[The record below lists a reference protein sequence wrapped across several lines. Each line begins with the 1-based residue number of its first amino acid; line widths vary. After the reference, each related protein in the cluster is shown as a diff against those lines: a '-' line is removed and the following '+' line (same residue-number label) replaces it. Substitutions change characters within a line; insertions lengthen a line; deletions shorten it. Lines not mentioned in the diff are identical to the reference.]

1 MASRW
6 SRGIRSAALLLLL
19 ALIAWAHV
27 WRLDEVPRGLY
38 VDESSIGLNAATIAE
53 SGRDEHGVAWPVFF
67 KAFGEWKN
75 PVHVYAAALVF
86 KVSGVSVAALR
97 ATSFLFFL
105 ALLGGVWALA
115 RALFPDSRAT
125 ALWAVAAT
133 GFLPWFFTVS
143 RLAFEAIAQPAVVVW
158 ALWLLHRAY
167 EAYERE
173 GVRGRAGFPPVAILA
188 GLAAGLSIYT
198 YSTARLLSPLL
209 LASLLIAYS
218 ARRYWTRHLLVG
230 GGFLVACVPYAVFTL
245 RHPGALTG
253 RFRGL
258 SFLFDEAIPL
268 GKKAWLLAQG
278 YGAQWSG
285 DFLLVTGDPNQ
296 RHATGHAGQVF
307 VVVLALAV
315 AGLIWAVRGSAG
327 RSRFTGLL
335 FLNLLAAPLPAALTG
350 EPHALRGL
358 LLGLYLVIFSCYGF
372 HALTRIADP
381 ERRRTAVWAASFVLA
396 LEAAANVWGYFGP
409 YPQRSIGWFES
420 YDFPGALRRA
430 VKVGAR
436 RIVVSPRGNQPYAHL
451 EFYRRTLDLPPSIP
465 VAVAE
470 PAAAPGTCVLYSDRN
485 EVIPNPQGLPS
496 RVWWRLRPTRLRCF
510 TARI

>member
-1 MASRW
+1 MASER
-6 SRGIRSAALLLLL
+6 SRGVRLGASLLLL
-19 ALIAWAHV
+19 ALIVWAHA
-27 WRLDEVPRGLY
+27 WRLAEVPRGLY

-53 SGRDEHGVAWPVFF
+53 SGRDEHGTPWPVFF

-75 PVHVYAAALVF
+75 PVYIYGAALVF
-86 KVSGVSVAALR
+86 KVAGVSVAALR

-105 ALLGGVWALA
+105 LLLGGVWALA
-115 RALFPDSRAT
+115 RALFPESRAP
-125 ALWAVAAT
+125 ALWSVAAA

-143 RLAFEAIAQPAVVVW
+143 RIAFEAIAQPAMVVW

-167 EAYERE
+167 ESEK
-173 GVRGRAGFPPVAILA
+173 GRL
-188 GLAAGLSIYT
+188 GLAFAGGLAMGLSIYT

-209 LASLLIAYS
+209 LASLLIAYA
-218 ARRYWTRHLLVG
+218 ARRYWTRHLLVVA
-230 GGFLVACVPYAVFTL
+230 GFLVACVPYAVFMV

-268 GKKAWLLAQG
+268 GKKVWLLAQG
-278 YGAQWSG
+278 YGAQWTG

-307 VVVLALAV
+307 VVVLALAA
-315 AGLIWAVRGSAG
+315 AGAILGIRT
-327 RSRFTGLL
+327 RSRWTGLL

-350 EPHALRGL
+350 EPHALRAL
-358 LLGLYLVIFSCYGF
+358 LLGLYLLIFSLYGF

-381 ERRRTAVWAASFVLA
+381 ERRRTAVWAACFVLA
-396 LEAAANVWGYFGP
+396 LEAGANVWGYFGP

-430 VKVGAR
+430 VRVGAR

-451 EFYRRTLDLPPSIP
+451 EFYRRTLDLPPGIP
-465 VAVAE
+465 VTVAE
-470 PAAAPGTCVLYSDRN
+470 PVAAPGTCVLYFDRHEN
-485 EVIPNPQGLPS
+485 IPNPQGLRS

-510 TARI
+510 MMPPTR